1 MGVKYD
7 NMKQTDQRCNR
18 CSTKVLEEV
27 VPELK
32 KDYQYYCP
40 TCDENMMTFEVS
52 KDKMR
57 RDTWI
62 VINQVINT
70 VMNLNALFC
79 EKPDMADGQI
89 CEQREID
96 TIARDIAEGCA
107 GTMPLEDMKLIIDTA
122 YAIQQDE
129 KGAE

>member
-40 TCDENMMTFEVS
+40 TCDENMFTFEVS
-52 KDKMR
+52 KDPLR
-57 RDTWI
+57 RDAWI
-62 VINQVINT
+62 VINELVTVI
-70 VMNLNALFC
+70 MNLNALFC
-79 EKPDMADGQI
+79 EKPDGEDAQI
-89 CEQREID
+89 ATQKEID
-96 TIARDIAEGCA
+96 IIARDIAERVPGS
-107 GTMPLEDMKLIIDTA
+107 MPLDDMKLVIDTA
-122 YAIQQDE
+122 YAIQQSE
-129 KGAE
+129 KETE